1 MLDAERPAD
10 AVRRE
15 ALAQRGTVAA
25 IGETS
30 SGSGIKRALPRANG
44 VAPAARR
51 AILVRP
57 R

>member
-15 ALAQRGTVAA
+15 APAQRGTVAA

-30 SGSGIKRALPRANG
+30 SGSEIKRALPRANG